1 MSKIR
6 DDPELSNP
14 PPKGKCAKSGSTPGD
29 MVVELDK
36 LLKLAGPM
44 LFVSFLQFSLQM
56 ISVIMVGRL
65 GEIHL
70 ASASLTTSLSGVTGY
85 TLMIGMGGALETLC
99 GQAYGAKQYKM
110 VGIHAQRGMLVLAI
124 LSVPISVLWG
134 FTGPVLKILKQDR
147 AISQM
152 AGQSAPW
159 LIPSILPFAIL
170 QCQTKFLQT
179 QSITHPQMAGT
190 ALGCLVHGLSCWV
203 LIYRFRMGNSGACL
217 ANGVTYWAIVIVLA
231 GYIKFS
237 SPCQDTWKGFSF
249 KSARG
254 LASFLKLGVPSA
266 LMMCLNTS
274 AAVFRIPMSL
284 GSAVST
290 RVSNELGAGN
300 AKAARLAVRVVLLLA
315 VSQGI
320 LGSSIATAARHVWG
334 CIYTNDPILIRYL
347 AAVAPKIAVSNFID
361 GIDAVLSGCIRG
373 CGWQKRGAF
382 ISLGAYYLVGIP
394 VAAFLTFF
402 LNYGGEGFLLGIIA
416 GSSVKAILLLI
427 ITMGINWDHEVS
439 R

>member
-1 MSKIR
+1 
-6 DDPELSNP
+6 
-14 PPKGKCAKSGSTPGD
+14 

-266 LMMCLNTS
+266 LMMCLEFWSYQVFIVLAGLLPDAELETSMMLISLNTS

-402 LNYGGEGFLLGIIA
+402 LNYGGEVNNF
-416 GSSVKAILLLI
+416 
-427 ITMGINWDHEVS
+427 
-439 R
+439 